1 MPDRECGI
9 IDPSAGSKGI
19 LLQNLVHDFRSKPP
33 QPLDGRGRVH
43 NDHIIQ
49 FFIAEHLAVDF
60 FGDLYGLFEIF
71 RVSFLCSFEI
81 VDELG
86 SAPDYLFIPLGNAGN
101 ITAYWKGFVEY
112 HKAGKSP
119 NIPKMMA
126 FEAEGAA
133 AIVFDRVIEKPE
145 TVATAIRIGNPAS
158 WKSAVA
164 ARDESGGVIDYVT
177 DPQILSAYSR
187 LAAEEGVF
195 GEPASAASVAG
206 LIKSVENG
214 LDLKGKRIVCIIT
227 GNGLKDPDNA
237 LKQAAPLT
245 EAPADLAAVERIMTA

>member
-1 MPDRECGI
+1 
-9 IDPSAGSKGI
+9 
-19 LLQNLVHDFRSKPP
+19 
-33 QPLDGRGRVH
+33 
-43 NDHIIQ
+43 
-49 FFIAEHLAVDF
+49 
-60 FGDLYGLFEIF
+60 
-71 RVSFLCSFEI
+71 
-81 VDELG
+81 
-86 SAPDYLFIPLGNAGN
+86 
-101 ITAYWKGFVEY
+101 
-112 HKAGKSP
+112 GKSP
-119 NIPKMMA
+119 NVPKMMA

-158 WKSAVA
+158 WKSAIA
-164 ARDESGGVIDYVT
+164 ARDESRGVIDYVT

-237 LKQAAPLT
+237 LKQSAPLT
-245 EAPADLAAVERIMTA
+245 EVPADLDAVERIMTSK